1 MRKSVKTCQTKK
13 RPRPRTISPHTHYL
27 VRFIWDEILSRELEL
42 QSVADAVGF
51 DRSNFYKWCKAT
63 KGPHIMQLEEVLEVL
78 GYELQVVRKVN
89 FDD

>member
-1 MRKSVKTCQTKK
+1 MRKSVKQCQSNK
-13 RPRPRTISPHTHYL
+13 RPKPRNLSPRTHHL
-27 VRFIWDEILSRELEL
+27 VRFIWDEILSPDLEL

-51 DRSNFYKWCKAT
+51 DRSNFYKWCKAV

-78 GYELQVVRKVN
+78 GYELQIVRKVN